1 MVHASATVVAAMQG
15 ARRPLGELVTEI
27 NTCLAI
33 PDDAASMQ
41 QSSDGSGG
49 ASRVRVALPLLFDHL
64 ESDHGALLRCVSCCC
79 PADCLRTHMHT
90 MCMCQVVSASVIEP
104 VE

>member
-1 MVHASATVVAAMQG
+1 MQG

-27 NTCLAI
+27 NTCLAS

-64 ESDHGALLRCVSCCC
+64 ESDHGALIRCLSCQ
-79 PADCLRTHMHT
+79 PLSHMPVYTH
-90 MCMCQVVSASVIEP
+90 A
-104 VE
+104 

>member
-1 MVHASATVVAAMQG
+1 MQG

-64 ESDHGALLRCVSCCC
+64 ESDHGALVRCVSCCPVC
-79 PADCLRTHMHT
+79 PLLVHRHACHVHMPCRFGSNRST
-90 MCMCQVVSASVIEP
+90 AWIVL
-104 VE
+104 